1 MDKYLRTT
9 YWYYLRD
16 AKIIYQANL
25 NTQNEFMFFVF
36 YRNIAGTFLVIT
48 TWDKS
53 TLNTEVNTFVRL
65 GNGFAV
71 GS

>member
-1 MDKYLRTT
+1 
-9 YWYYLRD
+9 
-16 AKIIYQANL
+16 
-25 NTQNEFMFFVF
+25 MFFVF

-71 GS
+71 GSQALYSPVSIDPYLITLKLK